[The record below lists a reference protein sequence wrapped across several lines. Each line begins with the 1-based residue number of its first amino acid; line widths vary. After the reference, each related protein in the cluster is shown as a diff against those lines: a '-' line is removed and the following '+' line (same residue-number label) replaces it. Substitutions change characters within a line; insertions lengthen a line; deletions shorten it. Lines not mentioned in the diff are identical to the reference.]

1 MFERLEPDKPRY
13 RQSLQAQP
21 DQYIEAI
28 KRHLEQVL
36 NTRQGCAQSAPGLGL
51 QDFNGAPQGSGL
63 ALAISADIRRLIEAF
78 EPRIKVIGVR
88 YQPNPDLPLE
98 LNFHLDCHVRID
110 HRHDPV
116 QIDVTLDN
124 RNRYTRVT

>member
-13 RQSLQAQP
+13 RQLLQAQP
-21 DQYIEAI
+21 DHYLDAI

-36 NTRQGCAQSAPGLGL
+36 NARQGCAQSAPGLGL
-51 QDFNGAPQGSGL
+51 RDFNDAPQGSSL

-98 LNFHLDCHVRID
+98 LNFHLDCRVRID